1 MKDHCKLRA
10 IGSLSRLR
18 AASSTRTTVT
28 RLPEGV
34 SHGWQK
40 QYACAS
46 RRHAKRGGG
55 GEFFC
60 CFEVWLVEAAA
71 IRRVRG
77 ITNVLV
83 SSLIQ
88 THRPS
93 ASEGADINV
102 CLAPQYMLN
111 HFNG

>member
-1 MKDHCKLRA
+1 MMDQILQASCYRLTVA
-10 IGSLSRLR
+10 FAGSQFNSNYRLQ
-18 AASSTRTTVT
+18 
-28 RLPEGV
+28 EGV

-46 RRHAKRGGG
+46 SRHAKRGGG

-102 CLAPQYMLN
+102 CLAPQYMLD
-111 HFNG
+111 HLNG